1 MTMELLSKIFST
13 TSSSTS
19 GSWSNTRLTIT
30 GHYLLPLIRIVVAL
44 VISYMAAGLRSKPR
58 LSSAVVTAIIASF
71 LSCAYLLPMMVTGSS
86 GSSGGREVELAHV
99 AVALL
104 SFYAALVGGALGS
117 LLPRPMGGVT
127 LGCGLAVGLM
137 TLMPRGLLTNS
148 PLGMFILWGPTLAV
162 VGGALATR

>member
-1 MTMELLSKIFST
+1 MTMELLSKIFS

-30 GHYLLPLIRIVVAL
+30 GHYLLPLVRIVVAL

-137 TLMPRGLLTNS
+137 TLMPRGLAGS
-148 PLGMFILWGPTLAV
+148 VLGMFILWGPTLAV

>member
-1 MTMELLSKIFST
+1 MTMEILSKIFST
-13 TSSSTS
+13 SSTS
-19 GSWSNTRLTIT
+19 GSWSNTRLTIA

-44 VISYMAAGLRSKPR
+44 IVSYMAAGLRSKPR
-58 LSSAVVTAIIASF
+58 LSSAVVTAITSSF
-71 LSCAYLLPMMVTGSS
+71 LSCAYLLPMMVTS
-86 GSSGGREVELAHV
+86 SSGGREVELAHV

-137 TLMPRGLLTNS
+137 TLMPRGLLAGS
-148 PLGMFILWGPTLAV
+148 ALGMFILWGPTLAV